1 MYDLK
6 ENHCHED
13 ARLEVKHLP
22 KSLKLKD
29 RERLVEQM
37 ETEEPRLE
45 NFIRLAVKL
54 FRRNFKSIVSTKN
67 IEFTLGSSIYVETVW
82 HECPESSRGSVH
94 HRGNFVQDIH
104 PGDK

>member
-1 MYDLK
+1 VWADRSAFLDPTGKGSCQIKKRVYDLK
-6 ENHCHED
+6 ENYCHED
-13 ARLEVKHLP
+13 ARLEVKHLL

-45 NFIRLAVKL
+45 NFIRLVVKS

-67 IEFTLGSSIYVETVW
+67 IEFTLGSSIYVETV
-82 HECPESSRGSVH
+82 
-94 HRGNFVQDIH
+94 
-104 PGDK
+104 